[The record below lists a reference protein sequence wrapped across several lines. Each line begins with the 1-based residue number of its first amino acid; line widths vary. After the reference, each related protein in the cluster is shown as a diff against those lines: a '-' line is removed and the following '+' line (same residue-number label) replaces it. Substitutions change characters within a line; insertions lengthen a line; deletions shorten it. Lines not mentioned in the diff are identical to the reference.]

1 MSNAPLFFVSILF
14 NIVQLLVMASRT
26 ETVEAKP
33 KELLGAFK
41 RYR

>member
-1 MSNAPLFFVSILF
+1 MGPLIISIVF

-26 ETVEAKP
+26 ESVEAKP
-33 KELLGAFK
+33 VELLSAIK